1 MWLIQRVEMGE
12 DQCAEGILERGERRR
27 GWIRYW

>member
-1 MWLIQRVEMGE
+1 MGE